1 MIRYVGPVVRPLI
14 HTIFSTLAR
23 WYRVYIMAGSYLL
36 PEGDRVMNRAI
47 LYGPDGSF
55 IGKQDKVHLMPIEK
69 EWGISRGSK
78 LEVFPTPLGKLAFP
92 VCMDATYFETF
103 RILEKQGAEI
113 VMIPIAN
120 PEPYNYWLALRGS
133 GPGSRRLQFTGLRAP
148 WWGGSWALNLPAGPG
163 FLPPW
168 N

>member
-1 MIRYVGPVVRPLI
+1 
-14 HTIFSTLAR
+14 
-23 WYRVYIMAGSYLL
+23 
-36 PEGDRVMNRAI
+36 
-47 LYGPDGSF
+47 
-55 IGKQDKVHLMPIEK
+55 MPIEK

-120 PEPYNYWLALRGS
+120 PEPYNYGLALRGIWPRVQEAPVYGIKS
-133 GPGSRRLQFTGLRAP
+133 ALVGRVLGFEFTGRA
-148 WWGGSWALNLPAGPG
+148 